1 MQLLAED
8 PALKRFKSH
17 KKSVNAVKRMGDVL
31 TLVVVAGKRFKI
43 SSIFEEYM
51 VDMKSNAKWTYWNKS
66 NLFNYL
72 KSFHVSII
80 FLKSW
85 NELQGFLKLSITIL
99 YFDKS
104 LYVICKFFIIG
115 TLNYS
120 IVIYFH
126 CKCHLFF
133 FKFFFLN
140 YFKCANANGLLLT

>member
-43 SSIFEEYM
+43 LSIFEEYM

-66 NLFNYL
+66 NLFKYL
-72 KSFHVSII
+72 KSFHVLRI

-104 LYVICKFFIIG
+104 LYVICKLFIIIG

-126 CKCHLFF
+126 FICHLFF
-133 FKFFFLN
+133 FKFFFFFF
-140 YFKCANANGLLLT
+140 FKLF

>member
-43 SSIFEEYM
+43 LSIFEEYM

-72 KSFHVSII
+72 KRFHVSII

-104 LYVICKFFIIG
+104 LYVICKLFIIG

-133 FKFFFLN
+133 FKFFFLIILN
-140 YFKCANANGLLLT
+140 VQMPMACS

>member
-43 SSIFEEYM
+43 LSIFEEYM

-104 LYVICKFFIIG
+104 LYVICKLFIIG

-126 CKCHLFF
+126 CICHLFF
-133 FKFFFLN
+133 FKVFL
-140 YFKCANANGLLLT
+140 FLFLFL